1 MRDATVAEDKPQ
13 KSQTL
18 VRGLDVLEAVARGAS
33 SLSDISK
40 DTGMS
45 YSTTHRFAAVLAE
58 RGFLR
63 TPRNREYEL
72 GPKLIEL
79 GFKARGDMDIVR
91 IAHPFLKALASEVG
105 ATVHL
110 GIRSGPEVVY
120 LDKIQGNRPVEINS
134 QVGGRRPLTTT
145 GIGMAL
151 MLDDDLVTLKEV
163 LHLNRASEPRD
174 EDPAIFL
181 TRMEEYCA
189 GGYALDLGD
198 DSPMIRCV
206 AAPVRDH
213 MGRIVAAISASSA
226 VAYLP
231 EARMSELVPH
241 VKSAADHISREIG
254 FCPR

>member
-1 MRDATVAEDKPQ
+1 MAEEKPQ

-45 YSTTHRFAAVLAE
+45 YSSTHRFAVVLAE

-79 GFKARGDMDIVR
+79 GFKARGQMDIVR
-91 IAHPFLKALASEVG
+91 IAHPFLTALANEVG

-110 GIRSGPEVVY
+110 GIRSESEVVY

-134 QVGGRRPLTTT
+134 RIGGRRPLTTT

-151 MLDDDLVTLKEV
+151 MLDDDLASLTDVLQKNRTL
-163 LHLNRASEPRD
+163 EPRD
-174 EDPAIFL
+174 EDPKTFL
-181 TRMEEYCA
+181 TRMEEYRS

-206 AAPVRDH
+206 AAPLRDD
-213 MGRIVAAISASSA
+213 MGRIIAAISASSA
-226 VAYLP
+226 VAYMP
-231 EARMSELVPH
+231 EARMGELIPH
-241 VKSAADHISREIG
+241 VKATADRISRETG
-254 FCPR
+254 FLPR